1 MAQITTDFSEKV
13 VLVTGAGHGV
23 GRALAE
29 SFASQG
35 AAVAANDINPLSLDE
50 TLARI
55 ATEGGK
61 ARDYA
66 FDVAKRMPVQAMV
79 NQILEDWGRI
89 DILIN
94 CAAVEPA
101 ESVLDMDEWDW
112 HRTIDVNLG
121 GSFFTMQQVGRA
133 MRQQGGGVITNLA
146 GRISQDQLPKKN
158 QAAYLASQMG
168 LVGLT
173 LEAAKELS
181 VYNIRVN
188 VVCLGMCDIISFP
201 ADPVLEEVQRRN
213 RPELFERILGMVL
226 YLCGP
231 TAGSLTGQ
239 VVNLGSQSVV

>member
-1 MAQITTDFSEKV
+1 
-13 VLVTGAGHGV
+13 
-23 GRALAE
+23 
-29 SFASQG
+29 
-35 AAVAANDINPLSLDE
+35 
-50 TLARI
+50 
-55 ATEGGK
+55 
-61 ARDYA
+61 
-66 FDVAKRMPVQAMV
+66 
-79 NQILEDWGRI
+79 
-89 DILIN
+89 
-94 CAAVEPA
+94 
-101 ESVLDMDEWDW
+101 MDEWDW

-188 VVCLGMCDIISFP
+188 VVCLGMRHIISFP
-201 ADPVLEEVQRRN
+201 ADPALEEEQRRN

-231 TAGSLTGQ
+231 AAESLTGQ
-239 VVNLGSQSVV
+239 VVNLDSHSVV